1 MQHPCLLISP
11 DFSTYSL
18 VMYLTMNQT
27 HRILA
32 IIPSNV
38 DPATQEI
45 LKLAKQVDPK
55 MTRTMGVLTKP
66 DLNIERT
73 TQQIAINHV
82 NGKRSDLTLGYYIV
96 KNRGP
101 DDANKTLEDGQTDE
115 VNFFARD
122 PWSVLRSTGRA
133 GIVALKNRVRELLTE
148 LIKNEFPKLK
158 LEVAEELAA
167 LRNQR
172 DGMGVSRSSTHAQ
185 RMYLGTLCER
195 FQSITRDALSANYT
209 GNTAI
214 FGRHSLRLITRIV
227 EANEKFSTSM
237 WKKGHTRPFA
247 RDSSTESTKETT
259 KVTLKRVVEEEPQTD
274 DEDSNPDFASRIF
287 CGVGERATET
297 GLFSSIDSGC
307 GSAVDYPELDNI
319 LDFSWDS
326 LDATSGG
333 DEIMTYIES
342 VYNDSRG
349 PELGTVSNLA
359 FFSTKSLD

>member
-1 MQHPCLLISP
+1 VI
-11 DFSTYSL
+11 
-18 VMYLTMNQT
+18 YLTIDQ

-73 TQQIAINHV
+73 TQQIAIDHV

-101 DDANKTLEDGQTDE
+101 DDVNKTLEEGQSDE
-115 VNFFARD
+115 VNFFARE
-122 PWSVLRSTGRA
+122 PWSVLRNTGRA

-158 LEVAEELAA
+158 LEVTEELSA

-172 DGMGVSRSSTHAQ
+172 DEMGVSRSSTHAQ

-209 GNTAI
+209 GNTAL
-214 FGRHSLRLITRIV
+214 FSQQSLRLITRIV

-237 WKKGHTRPFA
+237 WKEGHTRRFA
-247 RDSSTESTKETT
+247 RDSSPDATEVT
-259 KVTLKRVVEEEPQTD
+259 KVPGSDEESQANE
-274 DEDSNPDFASRIF
+274 ENSAPDFASHIF
-287 CGVGERATET
+287 YGASAQVTKSDPD
-297 GLFSSIDSGC
+297 SSIDSEC
-307 GSAVDYPELDNI
+307 GNRKDYPELENI
-319 LDFSWDS
+319 LDFSGDS
-326 LDATSGG
+326 YEDPSDG
-333 DEIMTYIES
+333 DEIMTYIEC

-349 PELGTVSNLA
+349 PDLGTVSILV
-359 FFSTKSLD
+359 SLSIP